1 MENQKQGKKVDFTI
15 IFEEIK
21 KYKNNNPD
29 FEQNL
34 VEHRLEEETKKIREF
49 GEICDEISS
58 QSGSPIIFKTF
69 S

>member
-1 MENQKQGKKVDFTI
+1 MQIQKQSKRIDFTI
-15 IFEEIK
+15 IFEEVSK
-21 KYKNNNPD
+21 FKSENPD

-34 VEHRLEEETKKIREF
+34 IDPKLSEEARKIREF
-49 GEICDEISS
+49 GEMCDEISS